1 MSNSILA
8 RFEHKVYIGIKRMRL
23 KNKAPS
29 IISSNCNG
37 GVILHDLGLKFNTPT
52 INLYFDPEDFLKF
65 LSDIDDYLGYE
76 LIEVESKFRFPVG
89 KLNDIII
96 YFMHYNSFQE
106 AKEKW
111 VERAHRIDKNNLF
124 IIMTDNNGCTYEQ
137 VVMFDKLPY
146 KNKVILTNRN
156 YKDISSAVYMKSFEY
171 DQDVGILSDW
181 KPGFW
186 KRRWIDDFDYVS
198 FLNQKGV

>member
-65 LSDIDDYLGYE
+65 LSDLDDYLGYE

-111 VERAHRIDKNNLF
+111 VERAQRIDNNNLF

-171 DQDVGILSDW
+171 AQEVGILSDW